1 MKSIFYVGA
10 TLMIGASIYGFVDYQ
25 KTSHKKEFSNM
36 YKEPATTDPE
46 KTVVE
51 KKLTP
56 TENKTTV
63 TTEKK
68 ATVKKNVVAKEESIT
83 GIRPIAADEK
93 MDASTA
99 ATIEKAEVTVT
110 PSKEAAK
117 GVKKKRKLSTK
128 LFSRGALDERYIEKE
143 VKLETPKEKKVPIAI
158 GTVKPENKEQ

>member
-36 YKEPATTDPE
+36 YKEPANTEPE
-46 KTVVE
+46 KTVAE
-51 KKLTP
+51 KKVIP
-56 TENKTTV
+56 AENKKV
-63 TTEKK
+63 LVTEKK
-68 ATVKKNVVAKEESIT
+68 ATVKKNVVAKEKTIG

-93 MDASTA
+93 LDAST
-99 ATIEKAEVTVT
+99 TTNIEKAEITVT

-117 GVKKKRKLSTK
+117 VVKKKRKLNTK

-143 VKLETPKEKKVPIAI
+143 MKLETPKEKK
-158 GTVKPENKEQ
+158 GSVKSENKER

>member
-1 MKSIFYVGA
+1 
-10 TLMIGASIYGFVDYQ
+10 
-25 KTSHKKEFSNM
+25 M

-56 TENKTTV
+56 AENKTAV

-68 ATVKKNVVAKEESIT
+68 ATVKKNVVAKEESIA

-99 ATIEKAEVTVT
+99 ATIEKAEVTVA

-117 GVKKKRKLSTK
+117 VVKKKRKLSTK

-143 VKLETPKEKKVPIAI
+143 MKLETPKE
-158 GTVKPENKEQ
+158 